1 MEIDDQVAREIA
13 TFLNEKIAWDS
24 GVNEWIA
31 ALTPEPDPHDTHDT
45 CCPVNHTQV
54 NPHCF
59 WCQVIAKARAD
70 EERKTIAE
78 LLERVNRWYERV
90 KEGGKLGTRYELGFT
105 TAWNMIDAVLSGE
118 DIDDD

>member
-70 EERKTIAE
+70 QDAKRKAQIAALRPHTFSSPRTLAE
-78 LLERVNRWYERV
+78 SWLKRW
-90 KEGGKLGTRYELGFT
+90 
-105 TAWNMIDAVLSGE
+105 AVLAVFDAS
-118 DIDDD
+118 

>member
-70 EERKTIAE
+70 QDAKRKQRIEKIETIPGITEVLYVRRHEVLA
-78 LLERVNRWYERV
+78 V
-90 KEGGKLGTRYELGFT
+90 F
-105 TAWNMIDAVLSGE
+105 DA
-118 DIDDD
+118 